1 MWHCLFKN
9 SVVLRIECGQMA
21 EPIATS
27 CHKIVDISEDYKQT
41 FYTSS
46 KYKCTTNCLRN
57 MFCKKRLIERK
68 KIRLIWLSILAFY
81 GRFEPWTPQL
91 ILLQRVINATVYAWP
106 LTTKHGFSQSTRF
119 KVPLFE
125 STQSSD
131 TVSRIPRFLRYA
143 AVWIFYEC
151 SFVQEYTLFVM
162 ALYFSRFC
170 NLADWK

>member
-1 MWHCLFKN
+1 
-9 SVVLRIECGQMA
+9 
-21 EPIATS
+21 
-27 CHKIVDISEDYKQT
+27 
-41 FYTSS
+41 
-46 KYKCTTNCLRN
+46 
-57 MFCKKRLIERK
+57 MFCLQWCRIDHQASLLRDQDLHQTKLTASSLVHSSIAPSLLLKNCSFLSCVVILIERK
-68 KIRLIWLSILAFY
+68 KIRLIWLSILAFH

-162 ALYFSRFC
+162 AVYFSRFC